1 MLLDLGEKSQY
12 PPKSLQSVLGVASC
26 TPSSLHLI
34 LLSLIRL
41 SLFSVVL
48 GPAFP
53 SPAHAFVFLVSSA
66 LPASFVPWCLRGR
79 GLAEGFRYHFVLGV
93 VLRGCWAP
101 PVLTGEDSEV
111 ILGGRQPVCSWG
123 PSHPG
128 SVSHPAQGLGLEVV
142 SHCESLTE
150 LG

>member
-1 MLLDLGEKSQY
+1 MLLDLREKSQY
-12 PPKSLQSVLGVASC
+12 PPRACKVSWGAAPC

-66 LPASFVPWCLRGR
+66 LLASFVPWCLRGG
-79 GLAEGFRYHFVLGV
+79 GLQRTFGITLYKEW
-93 VLRGCWAP
+93 C
-101 PVLTGEDSEV
+101 
-111 ILGGRQPVCSWG
+111 
-123 PSHPG
+123 
-128 SVSHPAQGLGLEVV
+128 
-142 SHCESLTE
+142 
-150 LG
+150 